1 MTWHS
6 LFDMSTMEHRHL
18 VCAYAVVWIVQ
29 IGYLCHVARG
39 WLRTKKTNR

>member
-18 VCAYAVVWIVQ
+18 VIAYALVWAVQ
-29 IGYLCHVARG
+29 IGYLGWITRQ
-39 WLRTKKTNR
+39 WLRTKGPRS